1 MEAVIRKDG
10 IVVRLEGIKN
20 PIPNTDGYLIGF
32 HSDSDIYFN
41 YTDEGNYAN
50 YKEYVEYRNN
60 ARKLE
65 DVKIF
70 NEWKIAQNGDKIK
83 IRKREVTYVSND
95 YNNHANDNKYKWLE
109 CEKDYAGESYSA
121 NGISTAGFQITSQLV
136 NEQYFGA
143 NSSALEY
150 FKRNIVLASVSNSE
164 PDINKK
170 LINVIANIT
179 QLIYNIS
186 DSVFKAFIAVDIDN
200 PLIRQ
205 TFTNIRNQQDL
216 FWRDLFVNQAGIHT
230 LKELLEIYTKNYII
244 LDEYYEQYCNFR
256 NYIINHSDT
265 NNASAEDIERLIYIA
280 IPFSPAVLTLIPAD
294 LKIIILKYICSKKY
308 INNFENFLSQQVDNN
323 NSIVHTSGIFRN
335 GKVFA
340 GEVLEQ
346 FIVNLVYSVKE
357 SEVNGFLDDMLS
369 TLEDGLVYI
378 KEKTLYEIIY
388 ENLNESY
395 NITTSLLQ
403 FSNLIFKTDFKPNTS
418 KTAFAH
424 AMYGLWMNSK
434 YNPYSID
441 GNLKP
446 NVIYIK
452 SLENNKNK
460 PITNKSFFVEDI
472 PNTGVINTIFTYSY
486 ETAYQ
491 STVGIHSG
499 WPYEH
504 VGDVEHFYTIK
515 YSNAAPIS
523 IPYESEKRLGI
534 FFDNFTFEF
543 ENKKIKVIQDK
554 LPYIETEKYLS
565 RYQTTSQLY
574 GTYHIYQPVSL
585 INNNVETKS
594 PIYTI
599 YGKEIEI
606 GNGNLTINSLIPIFI
621 LKMIDDAGDRSDAET
636 VLGYVVDGALTFS
649 GIGNLTKLRHLRWAA
664 LGVNEVNL
672 LSKAGL
678 RIVLG
683 GVEFSSG
690 VLGFFAS
697 FVECSTNDEFCNNM
711 KNFIMLLQMATLSVT
726 AVDSISSFA
735 LRNSATRIIYTVG
748 GSTESEIINNV
759 KARLHTLHPNEADGL
774 LLQVSTNIYR
784 TAYSASVLPIATVL
798 SAVKRLIEKRKF
810 KLLPEYSDNTIIN
823 FINYCR
829 NELKIID
836 DILIEDLLV
845 TANRPLKPISIND
858 LPKQTNYYINEVLKR
873 GFPAGFLNRD
883 KYRFF
888 CQETKS
894 FFIETLIDLDEGFVS
909 FEYKL
914 EFYIKG
920 SAVRAPKSTSDPN
933 LFNIELPIWR
943 ADDIDIDIML
953 DENDYKQFCKIM
965 SKHVDN
971 LKRKGMVSHKNY
983 DKMKESLGEGG
994 DFITY
999 NFFEMLPANGSN
1011 FTKGFRDAGRQFT
1024 DFGIPINGKE
1034 KINFAIVKKNKV
1046 INKERQIINDSK
1058 IPGKYDMKPK
1068 LPYIE

>member
-565 RYQTTSQLY
+565 KYQTTSQLY

-599 YGKEIEI
+599 YGKEIEV

-678 RIVLG
+678 RVVFG
-683 GVEFSSG
+683 GIEFSSG
-690 VLGFFAS
+690 VIGFFAN
-697 FVECSTNDEFCNNM
+697 FVACNINDQLCKNM
-711 KNFIMLLQMATLSVT
+711 KNFIMLLQLATLSVSAIDT
-726 AVDSISSFA
+726 ISTLA
-735 LRNSATRIIYTVG
+735 LKRSAKKVIEAAGGESQLEQRLLDLNVG
-748 GSTESEIINNV
+748 N
-759 KARLHTLHPNEADGL
+759 
-774 LLQVSTNIYR
+774 
-784 TAYSASVLPIATVL
+784 
-798 SAVKRLIEKRKF
+798 
-810 KLLPEYSDNTIIN
+810 DNTYLSEAAQTIKS
-823 FINYCR
+823 CA
-829 NELKIID
+829 
-836 DILIEDLLV
+836 LI
-845 TANRPLKPISIND
+845 PLS
-858 LPKQTNYYINEVLKR
+858 Q
-873 GFPAGFLNRD
+873 
-883 KYRFF
+883 
-888 CQETKS
+888 
-894 FFIETLIDLDEGFVS
+894 
-909 FEYKL
+909 
-914 EFYIKG
+914 
-920 SAVRAPKSTSDPN
+920 
-933 LFNIELPIWR
+933 
-943 ADDIDIDIML
+943 
-953 DENDYKQFCKIM
+953 
-965 SKHVDN
+965 
-971 LKRKGMVSHKNY
+971 
-983 DKMKESLGEGG
+983 
-994 DFITY
+994 
-999 NFFEMLPANGSN
+999 
-1011 FTKGFRDAGRQFT
+1011 
-1024 DFGIPINGKE
+1024 E
-1034 KINFAIVKKNKV
+1034 KINKMIKRAKELVFIAAGDKIPPKFNISHWTNGEMEQFIKFAHEQGLSEDDIETFLFISGRKIAEGKDINGNIITIDKSFGKQEAIDRLNNTLYVTKPRNYPFGFENFDPQFKAVQTKLKQALEQAGLPTDNVYIGGSSLQKADPRDLDVYIVVGQQKLEELGEAVKLEMKRLGELNLMPKKRRENVKKSMASISKTNLIYGHQFYKLNGTGKSV
-1046 INKERQIINDSK
+1046 KEIADDLGILSTAQ
-1058 IPGKYDMKPK
+1058 PGKFPEGIEIILKAKIEESAFYMKLK
-1068 LPYIE
+1068 L